1 MPAERS
7 RYLGNQNSK
16 HEELGISRFE
26 KKTFKRKIGQFWTL
40 PKSEENLKALG
51 ILTAHKPSSAKRKL
65 ACIAIA
71 SRFQR
76 CALHLWDAPTDLDLD
91 HAGLGPW
98 PWCQTWLCAK
108 AQRRCFMTRNGPD
121 MQNQSIPSTYIYM
134 SKYCCC
140 YHNVY
145 PCTQSTALNSQ
156 LWKEAQILCSFQP
169 EWKNSLK
176 STFPT
181 KVVAWE
187 YASVPEYVSVQSP
200 LTLRQR

>member
-121 MQNQSIPSTYIYM
+121 MQNQSIPSTYICPNIVAVIIM
-134 SKYCCC
+134 STPARKARHWTPSCERRRK
-140 YHNVY
+140 
-145 PCTQSTALNSQ
+145 SFALFNQNEKTPWNLHSQ
-156 LWKEAQILCSFQP
+156 QKL
-169 EWKNSLK
+169 
-176 STFPT
+176 
-181 KVVAWE
+181 
-187 YASVPEYVSVQSP
+187 
-200 LTLRQR
+200 